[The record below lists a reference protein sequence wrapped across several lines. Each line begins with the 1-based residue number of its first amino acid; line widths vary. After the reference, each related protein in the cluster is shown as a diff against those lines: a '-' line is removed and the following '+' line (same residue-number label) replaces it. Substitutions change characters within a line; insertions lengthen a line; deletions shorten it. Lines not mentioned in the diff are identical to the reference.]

1 MITTNIPRGKKGNT
15 FWHFVRS
22 FALADTSRHSWV
34 WLLSFCQKVT
44 SEKLWSE
51 SIDVLYIRRCHLYS
65 ALRKFDNFL
74 GILFYKRLSLFLR
87 GGVCVMMTIARYKR
101 HENGLCAKQ
110 TKETFFSETFLN
122 VASLPVCTPSIC
134 QVCLA
139 LPLLDVITHCL
150 KKQHQCDCQTQS
162 YCQLDNRPALLVTL
176 DCYIEYHK

>member
-1 MITTNIPRGKKGNT
+1 MGYSLFYLCCEYWVSYPSSCAQGCDVAEAATSWTFGTRDCVVASFMAENYKSNKRSWSPQISQGEKGNT

-110 TKETFFSETFLN
+110 TKETFF
-122 VASLPVCTPSIC
+122 
-134 QVCLA
+134 
-139 LPLLDVITHCL
+139 
-150 KKQHQCDCQTQS
+150 
-162 YCQLDNRPALLVTL
+162 
-176 DCYIEYHK
+176 